1 MDAVFIDELRYFDRN
16 SGCRITNKKAVLL
29 IIFFEISGLTLA
41 QCEILLNR
49 MNVETK
55 ITETRN
61 PNEIFCRRL
70 RCRCFLGELV
80 EDGQAISIGNVRVW
94 HVAVLTCS
102 QCFKPYRFQPK
113 TLTEDLFSLET
124 LQNDYNF

>member
-1 MDAVFIDELRYFDRN
+1 MDAAFVGELRYFDRN

-49 MNVETK
+49 MNVETE

-70 RCRCFLGELV
+70 RCSQLLGRIV
-80 EDGQAISIGNVRVW
+80 FDGQAFEMGGARLW
-94 HVAVLTCS
+94 MTTPLTCS
-102 QCFKPYRFQPK
+102 QCDKPFRFTP
-113 TLTEDLFSLET
+113 TNLNDLFTLDELE
-124 LQNDYNF
+124 NRYNF